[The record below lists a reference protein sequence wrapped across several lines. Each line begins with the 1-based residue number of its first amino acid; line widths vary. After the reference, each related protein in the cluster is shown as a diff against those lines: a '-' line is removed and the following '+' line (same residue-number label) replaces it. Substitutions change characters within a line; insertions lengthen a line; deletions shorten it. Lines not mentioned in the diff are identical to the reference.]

1 MSLHNIPS
9 WVRWL
14 AQDADGAWWGYSVEP
29 LQYDKGWYE
38 NEVGERIKL
47 GQDTPNP
54 HWHNRLRRHTNTT
67 S

>member
-1 MSLHNIPS
+1 MALPRIPS
-9 WVRWL
+9 WVRWI

-29 LQYDKGWYE
+29 LQYEKGWYE

-47 GQDTPNP
+47 GQDAPNP
-54 HWHNRLRRHTNTT
+54 HWYHSLRRHSDTT